1 MDIWGKWILVRR
13 NSNCEKSEMA
23 PCLIQSRNK
32 KEASG
37 GGSGGKIK
45 AEIRK

>member
-1 MDIWGKWILVRR
+1 MGVWGKWILVRR

-23 PCLIQSRNK
+23 SCLIQSRNK

-37 GGSGGKIK
+37 GEIK
-45 AEIRK
+45 GEIRK